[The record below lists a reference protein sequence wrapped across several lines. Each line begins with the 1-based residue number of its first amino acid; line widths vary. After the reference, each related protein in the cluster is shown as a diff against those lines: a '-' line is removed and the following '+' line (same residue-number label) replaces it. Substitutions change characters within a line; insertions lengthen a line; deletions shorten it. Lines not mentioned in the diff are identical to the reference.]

1 MNRLKDI
8 ESLIAVPTLITVY
21 LFALLQLGGLDD
33 VVSGWF
39 YDPALP
45 GFPLQNDF
53 WMRDVLHDD
62 SRTVMIGVLL
72 AVIATWGLGLVW
84 SKFKPYRRAAG
95 YLGISMLI
103 GVLSVNLGKQISN
116 TDCPWDLIPFGGDR
130 PHILLFE
137 AKPDDLPRGR
147 CFPGG
152 HSSSGFALFG
162 LYFVSV
168 MRGARRSWP
177 WLLPGLIV
185 GGTFSVAQW
194 VRGAHFPSHDL
205 ISAYLCWMSALVC
218 YIILIRRDKPD
229 AT

>member
-1 MNRLKDI
+1 MNRANDI
-8 ESLIAVPTLITVY
+8 RSLIVIPTLITLL

-39 YDPALP
+39 YDPARQ
-45 GFPLQNDF
+45 GFPLQNNY

-62 SRTVMIGVLL
+62 SRRVMIAVLL
-72 AVIATWGLGLVW
+72 AVVATWVLGLIW
-84 SKFKPYRRAAG
+84 PRLKPYRRAAG
-95 YLGISMLI
+95 YLSVAMLI
-103 GVLSVNLGKQISN
+103 GVLSVNIGKQISN
-116 TDCPWDLIPFGGDR
+116 TDCPWDLTIFGGDR

-137 AKPDDLPRGR
+137 SKSDDLPRGR

-162 LYFVSV
+162 LYFVAV
-168 MRGARRSWP
+168 MRGARRPWP
-177 WLLPGLIV
+177 WLLPAIII

-194 VRGAHFPSHDL
+194 ARGAHFPSHDL
-205 ISAYLCWMSALVC
+205 ISAYLCWMSALIC
-218 YIILIRRDKPD
+218 HMILVRQSQPD